1 MRRRSFLKLVGWTS
15 AWVALAGPSAVAA
28 ATSAAAQTGS
38 ATVNAA
44 SSSVRYRAEGGR
56 IYVSSNDGQSWT
68 LHTDLGPMYRVDNV
82 GAGRSGSIQ
91 ATVDYAGRPFT
102 LRLAPDL
109 RWWLT
114 A

>member
-1 MRRRSFLKLVGWTS
+1 MRRRSFLKLIGWTS
-15 AWVALAGPSAVAA
+15 AWAALAGQSAVSA
-28 ATSAAAQTGS
+28 ATSAAGQTGS
-38 ATVNAA
+38 ATVNTM

-56 IYVSSNDGQSWT
+56 IYVSSNSGQSWT
-68 LHTDLGPMYRVDNV
+68 LHSDLGSMYRVDKV
-82 GAGRSGSIQ
+82 GASTSGSIQ
-91 ATVDYAGRPFT
+91 ATVDFAGRTFT

>member
-1 MRRRSFLKLVGWTS
+1 MRRRSFLKLIGWTS
-15 AWVALAGPSAVAA
+15 AWAALAGPSVVSA
-28 ATSAAAQTGS
+28 ATNAAAQTGS
-38 ATVNAA
+38 ATVNAT
-44 SSSVRYRAEGGR
+44 SSSVRYRAQGGK
-56 IYVSSNDGQSWT
+56 IYVSSNNGESWT
-68 LHTDLGPMYRVDNV
+68 LHSDLGSMYRVDKV
-82 GAGRSGSIQ
+82 GASRSGSIQ